1 MGREAPSE
9 YNPARM
15 CARRWG
21 LILLSLA
28 LLFLLARPAQAELR
42 INDLDV
48 YLNDHEVTV
57 QVVALGAL
65 GPALQ
70 EGLGSGLP
78 ASVRFTVELWQ
89 YNRLWRDRLLI
100 THVVDRQVTYN
111 VVTKEYRI
119 TFDKGEGRTPY
130 TTRELQ
136 DAQRVISEV
145 RKVKLTPAS
154 VLDPSGVIYVR
165 VHAETAL
172 SGENNVLSR
181 MAGTAEQAVR
191 QSDYRSLMRTQ

>member
-1 MGREAPSE
+1 MH
-9 YNPARM
+9 
-15 CARRWG
+15 ARRLG
-21 LILLSLA
+21 SILLAVA
-28 LLFLLARPAQAELR
+28 LVLLPGWQASGELR

-78 ASVRFTVELWQ
+78 AHVRFTVELWQ

-100 THVVDRQVTYN
+100 THVLERQVTYN
-111 VVTKEYRI
+111 VVTREYRI
-119 TFDKGEGRTPY
+119 TFGKGEGRAPY
-130 TTRELQ
+130 TTRELP

-145 RKVKLTPAS
+145 RTVKLTPAS
-154 VLDPSGVIYVR
+154 VLDPAGVIYVR

-181 MAGTAEQAVR
+181 MVGTAEQAVR

>member
-1 MGREAPSE
+1 MRALRPQ
-9 YNPARM
+9 PV
-15 CARRWG
+15 
-21 LILLSLA
+21 LLSVA
-28 LLFLLARPAQAELR
+28 LLLLLGRPATAELR

-57 QVVALGAL
+57 HIVALGAL
-65 GPALQ
+65 GPTVQ

-78 ASVRFTVELWQ
+78 AHVRFTFELWQ
-89 YNRLWRDRLLI
+89 YNRLWRDRLLL
-100 THVVDRQVTYN
+100 THVLERHVSYN

-119 TFDKGEGRTPY
+119 TFAKGEARAPY
-130 TTRELQ
+130 TTRELW
-136 DAQRVISEV
+136 DAQRVLSEV
-145 RKVKLTPAS
+145 RTVKLTPAS
-154 VLDPSGVIYVR
+154 ALEPAGVIYVR

-191 QSDYRSLMRTQ
+191 QSDYRSLMRSQ

>member
-1 MGREAPSE
+1 MR
-9 YNPARM
+9 ARPTH
-15 CARRWG
+15 
-21 LILLSLA
+21 A
-28 LLFLLARPAQAELR
+28 LLASVALVLLLGWPASAELR

-57 QVVALGAL
+57 HVVALGAL
-65 GPALQ
+65 GATLQ

-78 ASVRFTVELWQ
+78 ANVRFTIELWQ

-100 THVVDRQVTYN
+100 THVVERLVTYN
-111 VVTKEYRI
+111 VVTREYRI
-119 TFDKGEGRTPY
+119 NFDKGEGRAPY

-145 RKVKLTPAS
+145 RSAKLTPAS
-154 VLDPSGVIYVR
+154 ALDPAGIIYVR

-172 SGENNVLSR
+172 SGEHNVLSR
-181 MAGTAEQAVR
+181 MVGTAEQAVR

>member
-1 MGREAPSE
+1 MR
-9 YNPARM
+9 
-15 CARRWG
+15 G
-21 LILLSLA
+21 LRPGPVLLSL
-28 LLFLLARPAQAELR
+28 LLLLAQAPAAAAELR

-48 YLNDHEVTV
+48 YLNDHEITV

-65 GPALQ
+65 GPSLQ

-78 ASVRFTVELWQ
+78 ALVRFTVELWQ
-89 YNRLWRDRLLI
+89 YNRLWRDRLLLS
-100 THVVDRQVTYN
+100 HVLQRQVTYN
-111 VVTKEYRI
+111 VVSKEYRV
-119 TFDKGEGRTPY
+119 TFDKGEGRAPY

-145 RKVKLTPAS
+145 RRLKLTPAS
-154 VLDPSGVIYVR
+154 ALDPAGVIYVR

>member
-1 MGREAPSE
+1 
-9 YNPARM
+9 M
-15 CARRWG
+15 CARRLG
-21 LILLSLA
+21 SIVLSVA
-28 LLFLLARPAQAELR
+28 LLLLLGRPAAAELR

-78 ASVRFTVELWQ
+78 AHVRFTVELWQ
-89 YNRLWRDRLLI
+89 YNRLWRDRLLL
-100 THVVDRQVTYN
+100 THVLERLVTYN

-119 TFDKGEGRTPY
+119 TFGKAEGRAPY

-136 DAQRVISEV
+136 DAQRVIAEV
-145 RKVKLTPAS
+145 RKVTLTPAS
-154 VLDPSGVIYVR
+154 ALDPAGVIYVR

-181 MAGTAEQAVR
+181 MVGTAEQAVR

>member
-1 MGREAPSE
+1 MSAWRLSS
-9 YNPARM
+9 
-15 CARRWG
+15 
-21 LILLSLA
+21 LSLA
-28 LLFLLARPAQAELR
+28 VLLLAGRSAAAELR

-70 EGLGSGLP
+70 EGLSSGLP
-78 ASVRFTVELWQ
+78 AHVRFTVELWQ

-100 THVVDRQVTYN
+100 TQTVERQVNYN

-119 TFDKGEGRTPY
+119 SFAKTEARPPY
-130 TTRELQ
+130 TTRELV
-136 DAQRVISEV
+136 DAQRVISEL

-154 VLDPSGVIYVR
+154 ALDPAGVIYVR
-165 VHAETAL
+165 VQAETAL

-191 QSDYRSLMRTQ
+191 QSDYLSLMRPQ

>member
-1 MGREAPSE
+1 MRVLRPGR
-9 YNPARM
+9 
-15 CARRWG
+15 
-21 LILLSLA
+21 IVLSIA
-28 LLFLLARPAQAELR
+28 LLVALARPAAAELR

-57 QVVALGAL
+57 HVVALGAL

-78 ASVRFTVELWQ
+78 AQVRFTVELWQ

-100 THVVDRQVTYN
+100 THVVDRLVTYN
-111 VVTKEYRI
+111 VVTKEYKI
-119 TFDKGEGRTPY
+119 SFDKSEGRPPY
-130 TTRELQ
+130 ATRELR

-145 RKVKLTPAS
+145 RSVKITPAS
-154 VLDPSGVIYVR
+154 ALDPAGVIYIR
-165 VHAETAL
+165 VHAVSAL

-181 MAGTAEQAVR
+181 MVGTAEQAFR

>member
-1 MGREAPSE
+1 MR
-9 YNPARM
+9 
-15 CARRWG
+15 G
-21 LILLSLA
+21 LRLG
-28 LLFLLARPAQAELR
+28 LFLLSVLLLPDGSAGAELR

-57 QVVALGAL
+57 HVVALGAL
-65 GPALQ
+65 GPSLQ

-78 ASVRFTVELWQ
+78 ALVRFTVELWQ
-89 YNRLWRDRLLI
+89 YNRLWRDRLLF
-100 THVVDRQVTYN
+100 THALQRQVTYN

-119 TFDKGEGRTPY
+119 TFDKGEGRAPY

-145 RKVKLTPAS
+145 RRVKLTPAS
-154 VLDPSGVIYVR
+154 ALDPAGVIYVR

>member
-1 MGREAPSE
+1 
-9 YNPARM
+9 M
-15 CARRWG
+15 CARR
-21 LILLSLA
+21 LA
-28 LLFLLARPAQAELR
+28 LTMLVVLLGLPAAQAGAELR

-78 ASVRFTVELWQ
+78 AHVRFTVELWQ

-100 THVVDRQVTYN
+100 THVVERQVTYN

-119 TFDKGEGRTPY
+119 TFGKSEGRTPY
-130 TTRELQ
+130 TTREIQ
-136 DAQRVISEV
+136 DAQRVIAEL

-154 VLDPSGVIYVR
+154 ALDPAGVIYVR

-181 MAGTAEQAVR
+181 MVGTAEQAVR